1 MAPRNVL
8 VIDDDPLFCVIA
20 EETLLALGAD
30 EVAVAEDGAQGLQM
44 VSDRPEAFDLILCDL
59 NMPNIDG
66 VLVLRELGK
75 RNYSGALIIVSSE
88 KQAVIE
94 SVHAMARLAGVH
106 MLGALR
112 KPLNASTLQQ
122 LLASETREPSAQSIE
137 ISRDEVRAALDAK
150 AIVPVYQP
158 KLDLIKG
165 EINSVEVLARY
176 AQPGAGLQSAYA
188 YLQASESFGMMLDL
202 TLSQI
207 EQVALQARSWRAEG
221 VDLGFAFNIS
231 PSLLVDK
238 NLPERIVSVLGE
250 TGLSPHMVTLE
261 ITENQLIEYSPDVL
275 EVLSR
280 LRIQGFHLSVDD
292 FGTGATS
299 FEQLRLYPFSE
310 LKLDL
315 TFVQD
320 VLSDSFARLTVAT
333 SLKLARLLNMSVVA
347 EGVETEEQLDYFR
360 KAGATFAQGYLI
372 AKPLA
377 GTDVMPWLR
386 DNQGRWSSPL
396 PYEPDADAKSA

>member
-1 MAPRNVL
+1 MVPRNVL
-8 VIDDDPLFCVIA
+8 VIDDDPLFRVIA

-30 EVAVAEDGAQGLQM
+30 EVVVAGDGAQGLQM
-44 VSDRPEAFDLILCDL
+44 VADRPEAFDLILCDL

-66 VLVLRELGK
+66 VLVLRELGS

-88 KQAVIE
+88 KPAVIE
-94 SVHAMARLAGVH
+94 SVHAMARLAGVK

-112 KPLNASTLQQ
+112 KPLNANTLQKMIRIEMSQ
-122 LLASETREPSAQSIE
+122 PSEKMIE
-137 ISRDEVRAALDAK
+137 VSRDEVRAALDAK
-150 AIVPVYQP
+150 TIVPVYQP

-188 YLQASESFGMMLDL
+188 YLRASESLGMMPEL
-202 TLSQI
+202 TLRQI
-207 EQVALQARSWRAEG
+207 EQVAVQSRSWRAEG

-231 PSLLVDK
+231 PSLLADK
-238 NLPERIVSVLGE
+238 NLPERIVSALGD

-275 EVLSR
+275 EVFSR
-280 LRIQGFHLSVDD
+280 LRIKGFHLSVDD

-320 VLSDSFARLTVAT
+320 VLTDSFARLTVVT

-347 EGVETEEQLDYFR
+347 EGVETAEQLDFFR

-377 GTDVMPWLR
+377 GDDVMPWLR
-386 DNQGRWSSPL
+386 ENRGRWTSPL
-396 PYEPDADAKSA
+396 PDQPDANARSA

>member
-1 MAPRNVL
+1 MLLRNVL
-8 VIDDDPLFCVIA
+8 VIDDDPLFRVIA
-20 EETLLALGAD
+20 EETLLALGAG
-30 EVAVAEDGAQGLQM
+30 EVVVAGDGAQGLQM
-44 VSDRPEAFDLILCDL
+44 VADRPEAFDLILCDL

-66 VLVLRELGK
+66 VLVLRELGS

-88 KQAVIE
+88 KPAVIE
-94 SVHAMARLAGVH
+94 SVHTMARLAGVR

-112 KPLNASTLQQ
+112 KPLNANTLQKMILSQ
-122 LLASETREPSAQSIE
+122 MSQPSEQVIE
-137 ISRDEVRAALDAK
+137 VSRDEVRAALDAK
-150 AIVPVYQP
+150 TIVPVYQP
-158 KLDLIKG
+158 KLDLTKG
-165 EINSVEVLARY
+165 GIHSVEVLARL

-188 YLQASESFGMMLDL
+188 YLLASESLGMMPEL
-202 TLSQI
+202 TLSLI
-207 EQVALQARSWRAEG
+207 EQVAVQSRSWRAEG

-231 PSLLVDK
+231 PSLLLDK
-238 NLPERIVSVLGE
+238 NLPELIVSALGE

-261 ITENQLIEYSPDVL
+261 ITENQLIEYSTDVL

-280 LRIQGFHLSVDD
+280 LRIKGFHLSVDD

-320 VLSDSFARLTVAT
+320 VLTDSFARLTVVT

-347 EGVETEEQLDYFR
+347 EGVETEEQLDFFK

-377 GTDVMPWLR
+377 GTDVIPWLR
-386 DNQGRWSSPL
+386 ENHERWTSPL
-396 PYEPDADAKSA
+396 PDADARSA

>member
-1 MAPRNVL
+1 MALRNVL

-20 EETLLALGAD
+20 EETLLALGAG
-30 EVAVAEDGAQGLQM
+30 EVIVARDGAQGLQM
-44 VSDRPEAFDLILCDL
+44 VADRPESFDLILCDL

-66 VLVLRELGK
+66 VLVLRELGS

-94 SVHAMARLAGVH
+94 SVHAMARLAGVR
-106 MLGALR
+106 MLGALK
-112 KPLNASTLQQ
+112 KPLNASMLQK
-122 LLASETREPSAQSIE
+122 LILSETSQPSEQMVAV
-137 ISRDEVRAALDAK
+137 SRDEVRAALDAK

-176 AQPGAGLQSAYA
+176 AQPGSGLQSAYA
-188 YLQASESFGMMLDL
+188 YLLASESLGMMLEL

-207 EQVALQARSWRAEG
+207 EQVAVQARSWRAEG
-221 VDLGFAFNIS
+221 FDLGFAFNVS
-231 PSLLVDK
+231 PSLLLDK
-238 NLPERIVSVLGE
+238 KLPERIVSVLGE

-280 LRIQGFHLSVDD
+280 LRIKGFHLSVDD

-347 EGVETEEQLDYFR
+347 EGVETQEQLDYFR

-372 AKPLA
+372 ARPLA
-377 GTDVMPWLR
+377 GDDVMPWLR
-386 DNQGRWSSPL
+386 ENLGRWSSPL
-396 PYEPDADAKSA
+396 PNQPDADAKSA